1 MIRITIERMSFT
13 KFLTQPMRLLT
24 FALLVIVGTSLTFAQ
39 PKLAVEKNTVDL
51 GTIYNGMVKKA
62 RIVIKNAGKDSLKI
76 LGVQTSCGCTT
87 AKQPKS
93 TLKPGESDAVEIEF
107 NSTGWKGKVTKHIM
121 IQSNDPI
128 NPSTTVTLV
137 SDVVEELEPVGR
149 ASVLW
154 LGSLPIGKEVIHQV
168 GFKNVGGKPI
178 TLKNY
183 SSSSPRLSVK
193 FDQKTVMPSDT
204 IQITL
209 KIYPEKTDYF
219 NEQIMIETDSNKQ
232 SKVPLRVTFIGVKSS

>member
-1 MIRITIERMSFT
+1 MLISVKSVPVTKLLSRRMRSVTILSLALVST
-13 KFLTQPMRLLT
+13 ALTL
-24 FALLVIVGTSLTFAQ
+24 AQ
-39 PKLAVEKNTVDL
+39 PKLAIEKSNVDL

-62 RIVIKNAGKDSLKI
+62 HIVIKNSGKDSLKI

-87 AKQPKS
+87 VKQPKS
-93 TLKPGESDAVEIEF
+93 VLKPGESDAVEIEF

-121 IQSNDPI
+121 IQSNDPT
-128 NPSTTVTLV
+128 NPTATVTLV
-137 SDVVEELEPVGR
+137 SDVVEELEPVGG

-154 LGSLPIGKEVIHQV
+154 LGSLPIGKEVIHKV
-168 GFKNVGGKPI
+168 AFKNVAGKPM

-183 SSSSPRLSVK
+183 SSSSPRLSVR
-193 FDQKTVMPSDT
+193 FDKKSVMPSDT

-219 NEQIMIETDSNKQ
+219 NEQIFLETDSDKQ
-232 SKVPLRVTFIGVKSS
+232 TKVPLRVTFVGVKPS